1 MAVEIWLLWLVGAFL
16 CGSIPFAVILGKAK
30 GVDIRKI
37 GSGNPGATN
46 LGRAVGKKWG
56 FICFGLDVGKGLVPT
71 VAFCFL
77 LIRAHRDEQML
88 CTNLNQTFLESLRIY
103 WGSITGHSVADCL
116 MWTVIAIAAVS
127 GHVFSP
133 FLKFKGGKGVATGL
147 GAALG
152 LFPIVTVPGLIAFAL
167 WYAVCKLSGYVGLAS
182 VVAAASLPVLT
193 IGSGLVLGL
202 TPGEIAVF
210 ASLTGVL
217 AALVIVRHRGNL
229 ARIRAGTEPKA
240 SWTGKAD
247 PASDE

>member
-30 GVDIRKI
+30 GVDIRKV

-56 FICFGLDVGKGLVPT
+56 FVCFGLDVAKGLVPT
-71 VAFCFL
+71 LLYAHGYEIEVMTWVESGRGNAFAL
-77 LIRAHRDEQML
+77 GEPETIDHTAGMMGSVQWVLIA
-88 CTNLNQTFLESLRIY
+88 
-103 WGSITGHSVADCL
+103 V
-116 MWTVIAIAAVS
+116 AAVC

-182 VVAAASLPVLT
+182 VIAAGSLPVLT
-193 IGSGLVLGL
+193 IVSGLVLGL
-202 TPGEIAVF
+202 SPGEIAVF
-210 ASLTGVL
+210 AGLTGVL

-240 SWTGKAD
+240 AWTGKAR
-247 PASDE
+247 PSASDE